1 MLYIPPAF
9 RETDPAVLQS
19 EIRRI
24 GFCSL
29 TTVGADGPL
38 VSHVPVFLD
47 TAIGPLG
54 QLRCHVARANP
65 QWRDSDLSKPA
76 LAVFMGP
83 DSYVSPSWYP
93 SKTEHGKA
101 VPTWNYVAICA
112 RGRLDII
119 SDRDALLAHVAEL
132 SNRHEAGFPEPWQ
145 VSDAPPDYID
155 KQLRA
160 IVGFRFTIEALE
172 GKMKLSQ
179 NRTEGD
185 RKSVVAV
192 LSVSSDAKARDVAR
206 MMKDAD
212 ATSASPHTAAP
223 RET

>member
-9 RETDPAVLQS
+9 RETDPAILHA

-54 QLRCHVARANP
+54 QLRCHIARANP
-65 QWRDSDLSKPA
+65 QWRDSDLTQPA

-83 DSYVSPSWYP
+83 DTYVSPSWYP
-93 SKTEHGKA
+93 SKAEHGKA

-112 RGRLDII
+112 RGRIEI
-119 SDRDALLAHVAEL
+119 MPDRNALLAHVAEL
-132 SNRHEAGFPEPWQ
+132 SDRHEAGFPEPWQ
-145 VSDAPPDYID
+145 VSDAPADYME
-155 KQLRA
+155 KQLHA
-160 IVGFRFTIEALE
+160 IIGFRFTIEALE
-172 GKMKLSQ
+172 GKLKLSQ
-179 NRTEGD
+179 NRSEAD
-185 RKSVVAV
+185 RSSVAAA
-192 LSVSSDAKARDVAR
+192 LSASSDQQARDVGTL
-206 MMKDAD
+206 MDAINK
-212 ATSASPHTAAP
+212 
-223 RET
+223 R